1 MGAKKPISEATPK
14 EVKKQSSNGPCPLE
28 KTVRSNASV
37 HSTSEKEAKGPENEP
52 KKTIEEL

>member
-14 EVKKQSSNGPCPLE
+14 EVKKQSSNAPCPLE
-28 KTVRSNASV
+28 RTARSSESVHNASG
-37 HSTSEKEAKGPENEP
+37 KEAKGPDNEP